1 MPSNSTPLN
10 KIKVHSQAQQFVR
23 AKITDLQ
30 NQILQNK
37 DNLNAAS
44 KSTAG
49 DKHDTARAMMHLEEE
64 KIALQIQRLQQF
76 EKLLHKINPKSE
88 CEIIGLGSLILTNK
102 GWLYISAAIGSI
114 ELNGQKVMLISLASP
129 VGKSL
134 KDEKVGF
141 VTRINS
147 QEWKVLEVY

>member
-1 MPSNSTPLN
+1 MN